1 MRRDRV
7 EREMAGRVLIEKEKE
22 RGKKKKG
29 EGKKRGAV
37 REGKY
42 KGSFGFVLVYY
53 LIPVLYLYYP
63 LAFVLF

>member
-1 MRRDRV
+1 
-7 EREMAGRVLIEKEKE
+7 MAGRVLIEKEKE
-22 RGKKKKG
+22 KERGKKKG

-53 LIPVLYLYYP
+53 LIPGLYYP
-63 LAFVLF
+63 LAFVFCNLF